1 MIKEL
6 KLLLNQIHEPD
17 EFLLENYDGGH
28 PVYHIWI
35 LRNAKFK
42 DLHSNLRR
50 ERPEHARFDV
60 FVNGQWIL
68 EQDYIL
74 EQQNKD
80 ILVKFIKANFDY
92 ILEADDKITIVGDV
106 EIDG

>member
-17 EFLLENYDGGH
+17 EFQLENYDGGH
-28 PVYHIWI
+28 PEFHIWI
-35 LRNAKFK
+35 LKNAQFK
-42 DLHSNLRR
+42 DLHKNLRR
-50 ERPEHARFDV
+50 ERPEHARFDI

-74 EQQNKD
+74 EQQNHD
-80 ILVKFIKANFDY
+80 ILVKFRKANFGY
-92 ILEADDKITIVGDV
+92 ILESDDRITIVGD
-106 EIDG
+106 IQIND